1 MFPTPQGLPI
11 SNAPPFGPEPGTRAS
26 VYPPIG
32 RANAT
37 LIGLCVALALA
48 SSFGS
53 NAAVLRPFFIS
64 GWLPSSENWLLEV
77 RQGEIWRLFTPA
89 FIHLSVAHLIF
100 NMLGMQSLGSAVEA
114 RHGSWF
120 YLALTAALA
129 AVTDLAQYFTA
140 GPYFGGMSGVLYGLF
155 GYIWLR
161 GLCDPASGFQMPRS
175 TILIALV
182 WLGACFTGVLG
193 PIANTAHVCGLALG
207 AICGAVSG
215 FLAARGYQSKRPA

>member
-1 MFPTPQGLPI
+1 
-11 SNAPPFGPEPGTRAS
+11 
-26 VYPPIG
+26 
-32 RANAT
+32 
-37 LIGLCVALALA
+37 LIALCVLLALR

-53 NAAVLRPFFIS
+53 NADALSPFFIS
-64 GWLPSSENWLLEV
+64 AYLPSSDNWLLEV
-77 RQGEIWRLFTPA
+77 RHGELWRLFTPA

-100 NMLGMQSLGSAVEA
+100 NMLGMQSLGSAVES

-129 AVTDLAQYFTA
+129 LVTDLAQYFTA
-140 GPYFGGMSGVLYGLF
+140 GPEFGGMSGVLYGLF

-161 GLCDPASGFQMPRS
+161 GLCDPGSGFQMPRS

-207 AICGAVSG
+207 AICGAGSG
-215 FLAARGYQSKRPA
+215 LIEARRDKSKRPA